1 MPAFITVGHPLDDG
15 PIFCAQREGCFSEKD
30 DIKRKAEVKKAE
42 VKKKAEIKKDHIKR
56 KAEVKKAAG
65 AKEAF

>member
-30 DIKRKAEVKKAE
+30 DIKRKTEV
-42 VKKKAEIKKDHIKR
+42 KKAEIKKDDIKI
-56 KAEVKKAAG
+56 KAKVKKAAG
-65 AKEAF
+65 TKEAF